1 MPGEALPGARIKAT
15 LTLRMLRGS
24 HFAALFAGAA
34 LALAAPAGAAPAK
47 PVPSLQPA
55 ATAKLWHRL
64 VQRRHV
70 AARTADCTRLVFYA
84 PTDWLRLA
92 TKLAAN
98 QAPCAQY
105 YVSIPPLAAEK
116 TTFRPDQPWRIRAL
130 GSNFHA
136 VAEISYNGWGSWVAA
151 NGASWYAAGVEARS
165 RMAAQGFDVA
175 AGDTWAV
182 NESSSAVRTG
192 TGAARQNL
200 RDLVRGLYDAGDKGP
215 SVKGAVFVVGIGQT
229 ATNLSTYKG
238 TLQKWYA
245 DSAFWDDM
253 AAFVSDWAQEVY
265 GDIRNYAVPGS
276 VLDTRRD
283 ELTAWL
289 RHPAALADAGPPNI
303 AAARSFLQAAYSPTA
318 NAAWPY
324 ASGAGFGWTDVPFDQ
339 MQDYV
344 SAQTYAL
351 ASAGNHF
358 GFAWSPNR
366 PDTVTPTQ
374 FASESGAVADRL
386 AAAIHDPTTACAASC
401 TNAVAGASFNEA
413 WKDLASWSTPT
424 VAFAN
429 VPVTLTAGTVAGPL
443 TVRLQLAGV
452 TRGETE
458 PVAVTIASNSP
469 QGSFAASA
477 TGPWTSVLTLIIPAG
492 STDTSFYYRNT
503 KAGAVTLSAAAPGRA
518 GAEQVETVT
527 PAALATLAV
536 SPAVATLAP
545 GQTKEFSAAGADT
558 YGNAVPVSASWSA
571 TNGTVSPV
579 TGLSTTFRAQRP
591 GTVTI
596 SAKSGTVTRTA
607 TVKVVAPIRVANVA
621 YAAKAHRLRITLTV
635 VDARRRRVAHA
646 SVRFALRRNA
656 RWVSAASVRTNARGT
671 ATLVRTAPRGCYTIR
686 IARVNAP
693 QRAWNRV
700 TPKNGFC
707 VT

>member
-1 MPGEALPGARIKAT
+1 MAT

-24 HFAALFAGAA
+24 QFAALVAGAA

-70 AARTADCTRLVFYA
+70 AARAADCARLVFYA

-116 TTFRPDQPWRIRAL
+116 TSFRPDQPWRIRAL

-200 RDLVRGLYDAGDKGP
+200 RDLVRGLYDAAGRGP
-215 SVKGAVFVVGIGQT
+215 SVKGAVFVVGVGQT
-229 ATNLSTYKG
+229 ATNLLTYKG
-238 TLQKWYA
+238 TLQNWYA
-245 DSAFWDDM
+245 DSAFWGDM
-253 AAFVSDWAQEVY
+253 AAYVSDWSQEVY

-289 RHPAALADAGPPNI
+289 RHPAALADAGPPEI
-303 AAARSFLQAAYSPTA
+303 AAARSFLQAAYSPIA
-318 NAAWPY
+318 NAAWRY
-324 ASGAGFGWTDVPFDQ
+324 TSGAGFGWTDVPFDQ

-344 SAQTYAL
+344 SAQAHAL
-351 ASAGNHF
+351 GSAGNHF

-374 FASESGAVADRL
+374 FAADSGAVADTL
-386 AAAIHDPTTACAASC
+386 AAAIHDPATACAASC
-401 TNAVAGASFNEA
+401 TNAVDGGWFNEA
-413 WKDLASWSTPT
+413 WKDLASWSTPS

-429 VPVTLTAGTVAGPL
+429 VQVALTAGTAAGPL

-452 TRGETE
+452 TRGETQ
-458 PVAVTIASNSP
+458 PVAVTIASNSL

-477 TGPWTSVLTLIIPAG
+477 SGPWTGALTLNIPAG
-492 STDTSFYYRNT
+492 STDASFYYLDT
-503 KAGAVTLSAAAPGRA
+503 KAGAVTLSATAPGRA
-518 GAEQVETVT
+518 GAEQVETVM
-527 PAALATLAV
+527 PAVLETLAV
-536 SPAVATLAP
+536 SPASATLAP
-545 GQTKEFSAAGADT
+545 GRTQQFSASGADA
-558 YGNAVPVSASWSA
+558 YGNAVPVSPSWAA
-571 TNGTVSPV
+571 TSGRVFPV
-579 TGLSTTFRAQRP
+579 TGPSTTFTAERP

-596 SAKSGTVTRTA
+596 YANAGTVTQTA
-607 TVKVVAPIRVANVA
+607 TVKVVAPIRVANVV
-621 YAAKAHRLRITLTV
+621 YAVKAHRLRITLTV

-646 SVRFALRRNA
+646 SVRFALRRNS
-656 RWVSAASVRTNARGT
+656 RWLAAASVRTNARGT
-671 ATLVRTAPRGCYTIR
+671 GTFVRTARRGCYTIR
-686 IARVNAP
+686 IAHVNASGL
-693 QRAWNRV
+693 AWNRV

-707 VT
+707 AT